1 MVSSGCGSVASNL
14 LSGSGAG
21 VCVSAFAT
29 LTCLGSIRR
38 DSVEVFRAFLFDF
51 DSSDLVRYEKSDE
64 DFEAANSSYTQNFFC
79 LCLIDGLSA

>member
-38 DSVEVFRAFLFDF
+38 DSVEVSEKIEFTRLFSIKF
-51 DSSDLVRYEKSDE
+51 SQIEHLFQLE
-64 DFEAANSSYTQNFFC
+64 
-79 LCLIDGLSA
+79 